1 MTHCTSHVY
10 SPPATRTFLWFSS
23 RCDSISTKSAE
34 NTAISSA
41 GQSTNPH
48 RRCHPHRIYLH
59 RISSTRLSA
68 NCERGKMVAL
78 CICFTGGLN
87 AAPFKQG
94 HFCSQEW
101 NRFSKMDGS
110 LAKQDNDKTLP
121 ISYNLYTLKA

>member
-10 SPPATRTFLWFSS
+10 SPPATITFLWFSS
-23 RCDSISTKSAE
+23 ICDSISTKSAQ
-34 NTAISSA
+34 NTAISSV

-48 RRCHPHRIYLH
+48 RRCPAGSIYTVFHLQDPLL
-59 RISSTRLSA
+59 IVK
-68 NCERGKMVAL
+68 GDKMVAL